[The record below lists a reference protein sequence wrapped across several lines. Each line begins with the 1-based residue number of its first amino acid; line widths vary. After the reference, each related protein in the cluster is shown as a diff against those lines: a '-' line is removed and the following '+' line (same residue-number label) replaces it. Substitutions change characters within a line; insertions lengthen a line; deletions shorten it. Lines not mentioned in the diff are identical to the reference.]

1 VSAGWVAEQ
10 KAKVARKEA
19 AKVAT
24 RRRRKAALI
33 QTVRSIAQRAKPVIL
48 ATTGLVFFTAA
59 AWTVSMTLG
68 LVVAGLACWVL
79 EWRLKP

>member
-1 VSAGWVAEQ
+1 MAET
-10 KAKVARKEA
+10 AREA
-19 AKVAT
+19 AREKA
-24 RRRRKAALI
+24 RRRRKRAEFWAI
-33 QTVRSIAQRAKPVIL
+33 VFRTVRLITLRVRPVIL

-68 LVVAGLACWVL
+68 LAVAGLACWVL